1 MSSPKKGET
10 NMKIKKGD
18 NVKVLK
24 GKDKGKTGTVLT
36 AYPAVDMVLVENV
49 NQYKKHKK
57 ARMQGETSEIVTITK
72 PLHVSNV
79 ALIDP
84 TTKKVTR
91 VGYSII
97 GDKKVR
103 IAKKSGQELK

>member
-1 MSSPKKGET
+1 
-10 NMKIKKGD
+10 MKIKKGD
-18 NVKVLK
+18 NVQILK
-24 GKDKGKTGTVLT
+24 GKDKGKTGMVIT
-36 AYPAVDMVLVENV
+36 AYPARDMVLVENV

-57 ARMQGETSEIVTITK
+57 ARMQGEKSEIIIITK
-72 PLHVSNV
+72 PLHVSSV

-84 TTKKVTR
+84 TSKKMTR

-103 IAKKSGQELK
+103 IAKKSGQEIK